1 MQLKWKTV
9 FTVFLKPTE
18 KRCRYTK
25 NDAKN

>member
-9 FTVFLKPTE
+9 FIVFLKPTE